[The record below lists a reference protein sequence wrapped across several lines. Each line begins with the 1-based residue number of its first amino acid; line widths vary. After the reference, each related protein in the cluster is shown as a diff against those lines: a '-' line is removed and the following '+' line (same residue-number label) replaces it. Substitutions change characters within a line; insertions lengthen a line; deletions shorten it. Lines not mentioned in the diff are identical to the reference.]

1 MQTNTWPGI
10 LTDTFSHNN
19 DSLLWP
25 ERKRTQSEKFSL
37 PYYVVKKFIFI
48 ISTVYEIIFHKEL
61 NMIHCF
67 CSFMG
72 IYHHCNQKIKGTI
85 TISKCLDDLK
95 SVRKKLIESVRKKLI
110 EKNTILFVGQLLLM
124 DMQCVGHVTIN

>member
-1 MQTNTWPGI
+1 M
-10 LTDTFSHNN
+10 
-19 DSLLWP
+19 
-25 ERKRTQSEKFSL
+25 E
-37 PYYVVKKFIFI
+37 
-48 ISTVYEIIFHKEL
+48 
-61 NMIHCF
+61 
-67 CSFMG
+67 